1 MLIRTNRCQSQCV
14 RASSMVCS
22 SVQTDKA
29 QAHHSFPK
37 RDCSN
42 ISSEKA
48 CLWDINYWE
57 KRVLLRSKQD
67 SYCLFFFLLW
77 SWKVHDCPSA
87 LVSCDFICCNCS
99 QGEANEDWNWQQF
112 RQVLCKPFTKFCCST
127 WAPQSK
133 CLSSLNHGI
142 CCSLKQMLP
151 IIKLRGGLLIV
162 L

>member
-37 RDCSN
+37 RDCSS

-57 KRVLLRSKQD
+57 KRVLLRPKQD
-67 SYCLFFFLLW
+67 SYCLFFFCFGLGRSMTVHLHWFPVISYAVIVHKEKRMRTGIDSNSDRFYASASQSSAAAPEPHRTNVSLLW
-77 SWKVHDCPSA
+77 IMGSA
-87 LVSCDFICCNCS
+87 ALSNRCC
-99 QGEANEDWNWQQF
+99 Q
-112 RQVLCKPFTKFCCST
+112 
-127 WAPQSK
+127 
-133 CLSSLNHGI
+133 SLNYVVV
-142 CCSLKQMLP
+142 CW
-151 IIKLRGGLLIV
+151 
-162 L
+162 